1 MRTPMPNTS
10 SRRTRTPSPAVFS
23 NGQAPSSPEVREPR
37 GARRKRETRARLLD
51 AAFVLMAQKGMEGV
65 AINEITE
72 AADVGFGSFY
82 NHFESK
88 EAIHAAVLEIVFEE
102 FADTLDRIAGNLTD
116 PAEIISV
123 SLRHTLLRARS
134 EPVWGQFLLREGLS
148 MRALSRGLAP
158 RLLRDIQKGILA
170 GRFSASDPLMSV
182 ITVGGAVLT
191 AIAIELR
198 FDADEKPVTD
208 MLNMIGYSQN
218 GFAERAASSLL
229 QTLGVP
235 QTEAIEI
242 ANRPLPPAG
251 TSGPNESQ
259 ER

>member
-1 MRTPMPNTS
+1 MRMPMPNTT
-10 SRRTRTPSPAVFS
+10 SRRTRTPSPAAP

-102 FADTLDRIAGNLTD
+102 FADTLDRIAGSLTD

-148 MRALSRGLAP
+148 MRALSRGLGP

-235 QTEAIEI
+235 RTEATEI
-242 ANRPLPPAG
+242 ANRPLPPAV
-251 TSGPNESQ
+251 TSAPEESP